1 MTNKNTEL
9 KTENSG
15 FLYYIKPY
23 WHLFLAGLL
32 AISIVTAA
40 RLSSTLI
47 LRELVDKA
55 IPRSNLNQM
64 LKLAFLY
71 LFLII
76 IMGAISYFQSIIS
89 VKLGLKI
96 VTRIKDELFSHLL
109 TLPVSYFDK
118 NPVGVLMAR
127 VENDT
132 EKVKSLFSETGI
144 MLLSNIIYFFGMLLV
159 LFFLNPKAAAIMF
172 LPMPLFLFM
181 FFFVFDKL
189 KPLYEKTR
197 KQYAKITA
205 TTTEFIQ
212 GIEVLQ
218 VFNRCAYAME
228 RLEKDSL
235 SMRNAEMKSQIVEYS
250 TMGFMGFLGGPI
262 LIVLVINISAP
273 QIFKGALTL
282 GTLLVFI
289 EYGMR
294 LLEPLMNIGENIR
307 GIQQARVA
315 LKRIFSIFELEAEN
329 TGCGTE
335 AFFND
340 RIEFRNV
347 NFSYKDNEPVL
358 DSVSFTVEKG
368 STVALVGASGSG
380 KTTTI
385 SLLCRFYGLTGGEIL
400 VDGTSLDN
408 FELYSWRKKIGLVL
422 QDIYLFPGSILENV
436 RVYNDEVAEAD
447 VSKALALVH
456 ADKFVKSLPSGHDT
470 ELHERGSN
478 LSMGE
483 KQLLSFAR
491 ALAFNPSIIVMDE
504 ATASVDP
511 TTERHIQESMKE
523 LLKGRTAIIVAHRLS
538 SILNAD
544 KILFFKDGR
553 ILAQGRH
560 EELLASLPDYAELV
574 KLQFPDLSGNGKAK
588 RAQNANK
595 AAESKTA

>member
-1 MTNKNTEL
+1 M
-9 KTENSG
+9 
-15 FLYYIKPY
+15 
-23 WHLFLAGLL
+23 
-32 AISIVTAA
+32 AILIVTAA

-55 IPRSNLNQM
+55 IPRSNMNQM

-76 IMGAISYFQSIIS
+76 IMGALSYFQSIIS

-189 KPLYEKTR
+189 KPFYEKVR

-235 SMRNAEMKSQIVEYS
+235 SMRNAEMKSQIIEYS

-273 QIFKGALTL
+273 QIFKGTLTL

-294 LLEPLMNIGENIR
+294 LLEPLMSIGENIR
-307 GIQQARVA
+307 SIQQARVA
-315 LKRIFSIFELEAEN
+315 LKRIFSIFELKAEN
-329 TGCGTE
+329 KGSGKE
-335 AFFND
+335 AVFND
-340 RIEFRNV
+340 KIEFRNV

-358 DSVSFTVEKG
+358 NNVSFTVEKG

-400 VDGTSLDN
+400 VDGTNLDN

-456 ADKFVKSLPSGHDT
+456 ADKFVKRLPSGHDT
-470 ELHERGSN
+470 KLHERGSN

-491 ALAFNPSIIVMDE
+491 ALAFDPSIIVMDE

-511 TTERHIQESMKE
+511 ATERHIQESMNE

-595 AAESKTA
+595 TAESKMA